1 MGQLKEELTLNTNQF
16 DSNINSVIKKVEE
29 LKNKGSKVGDGF
41 NSSMGKMIERVTGFN
56 GSLKSLTSLAGKLGG
71 AFGAIAAG
79 SSLADWLSNSV
90 QEGIRLAEQGEGI
103 RLAFER
109 LNKGDLLA
117 KLREETHNTVTDLEL
132 MKQAVKFNDFKLNID
147 QMGTFLAFAQQKA
160 KDTGESIDYMV
171 DSIVTGL
178 GRKSLPILDN
188 LGLSAA
194 EIKEE
199 MKNGGDMTTAVAKI
213 IEKQMQAAGDYVE
226 TAADRAKQ
234 KEVELQ
240 NALEQLGQTFSP
252 LTEASSDFW
261 HSIEIGAIKAI
272 NSIAPLI
279 NQFTELGRATNAYN
293 KLGGNKRVN
302 KWLSMLGDGKSDKS
316 KNTYNRQLKEI
327 DKYINKRKQYI
338 EDYHKWEKDKT
349 DVGAYDR
356 MKKFERETGVK
367 YLSDA
372 KAQLQAAQKQ
382 RAEYVTLSE
391 QLMNKPTSPELST
404 SSTPTTPS
412 TTTKTKGGADK
423 QYPEGSIGYY
433 ENLISDLQK
442 QIKVQVDPSEIIKL
456 QNELKEAKIL
466 KDRLENADFVKRQDE
481 VKNNTQLSGL
491 GSLFG
496 DTDDEK
502 IKERIK
508 NTKEEIKNFNPVIKS
523 IREQFSDAVDKIGA
537 ILDAY
542 DMGAIGAD
550 KAKQLIDGINEQ
562 LLALGL
568 KPIQVPIEIDKSL
581 QKVDAMKDAFA
592 SLESVMSSMGQI
604 FEEPL
609 LDATGMIAA
618 AVANYILGW
627 TEATKKASLLG
638 PIGWAAFGLST
649 AAQMFAVVAQI
660 KAAGAFANGGV
671 IGGSQYAGD
680 ALLAR
685 VNSGEMILNGS
696 QQAALFDLIDKG
708 NSNGVTGNVNFV
720 IRGKD
725 LHGVL
730 NNYDSKMKKVI

>member
-293 KLGGNKRVN
+293 KLGGNKQVN
-302 KWLSMLGDGKSDKS
+302 RWVSMLGDGKSEKS

-349 DVGAYDR
+349 AVSAHDR
-356 MKKFERETGVK
+356 MKEFEKETGVK
-367 YLSDA
+367 FLSDA
-372 KAQLQAAQKQ
+372 KAELQAAQKQ
-382 RAEYVTLSE
+382 RAEYVTLAK

-404 SSTPTTPS
+404 SSTTTPS
-412 TTTKTKGGADK
+412 TKTKTKGGADK
-423 QYPEGSIGYY
+423 KYLEGSIGYY
-433 ENLISDLQK
+433 ENLISELNK
-442 QIKVQVDPSEIIKL
+442 KIKVQVDPSEIIKL
-456 QNELKEAKIL
+456 QNELKEAKNL

-496 DTDDEK
+496 DIDDKK
-502 IKERIK
+502 ITEQ
-508 NTKEEIKNFNPVIKS
+508 IKNFNPVIKS
-523 IREQFSDAVDKIGA
+523 IPEQFSDAVDKMGA

-542 DMGAIGAD
+542 DMGVIGAD
-550 KAKQLIDGINEQ
+550 KAKELIDGINEQ

-581 QKVDAMKDAFA
+581 QKVNAMKDAFA
-592 SLESVMSSMGQI
+592 SLESVMSSMGQM

-627 TEATKKASLLG
+627 TEATAKAAKLG

-671 IGGSQYAGD
+671 VGGSQYAGD

-730 NNYDSKMKKVI
+730 YNYDSKMKKVI

>member
-56 GSLKSLTSLAGKLGG
+56 GSLKSLTSIVGKLGG

-117 KLREETHNTVTDLEL
+117 KLRQETHNTVTDLEL

-199 MKNGGDMTTAVAKI
+199 MKKGGDMTTAVAKI

-302 KWLSMLGDGKSDKS
+302 KWISMLGDGKSDKS
-316 KNTYNRQLKEI
+316 KNIHNRQLKEI

-338 EDYHKWEKDKT
+338 EDYYKWKDDKT
-349 DVGAYDR
+349 AVSAHDR
-356 MKKFERETGVK
+356 MKEFEKETGVK
-367 YLSDA
+367 FLSDA

-382 RAEYVTLSE
+382 RAEYATLAK

-404 SSTPTTPS
+404 SSTTTPS
-412 TTTKTKGGADK
+412 TKTKTKGGADK
-423 QYPEGSIGYY
+423 QYLEGSIGYY
-433 ENLISDLQK
+433 ENLISELNK
-442 QIKVQVDPSEIIKL
+442 KIKVQVDPSEIIKL

-496 DTDDEK
+496 DIDDKK
-502 IKERIK
+502 ITEQ
-508 NTKEEIKNFNPVIKS
+508 IKNFNPVIKS
-523 IREQFSDAVDKIGA
+523 IPEQFRDAVDKIGT

-542 DMGAIGAD
+542 DMGVIGAD
-550 KAKQLIDGINEQ
+550 KAKELIDGINEQ

-568 KPIQVPIEIDKSL
+568 KPVEVPIEIDKSL

-671 IGGSQYAGD
+671 VGGSQYAGD

-685 VNSGEMILNGS
+685 VDSGEMILNGS
-696 QQAALFDLIDKG
+696 QQKHLFDLIDKG

-730 NNYDSKMKKVI
+730 YNYDSKMKKVI